1 MQRETR
7 DSFTCA
13 FINVILYQGFRY
25 LDDSVLYDSESVSAL
40 ILSAQTLVPGLQRDA
55 SETFAFIKCSL
66 LISFRE
72 LNMDEKSV
80 TTAWRKDSI
89 YLCIFIASSFMQQ
102 HLSFRENITYFPK
115 SPNVQMYIIFPII
128 YLSAS
133 LVNYLP
139 R

>member
-80 TTAWRKDSI
+80 TTA
-89 YLCIFIASSFMQQ
+89 
-102 HLSFRENITYFPK
+102 
-115 SPNVQMYIIFPII
+115 
-128 YLSAS
+128 
-133 LVNYLP
+133 
-139 R
+139 

>member
-7 DSFTCA
+7 DSFACA
-13 FINVILYQGFRY
+13 DFYREFCY
-25 LDDSVLYDSESVSAL
+25 LDNSVLYDSESVSAL

-55 SETFAFIKCSL
+55 SETFTFIKCSL

-80 TTAWRKDSI
+80 TTAWGKDSI

-102 HLSFRENITYFPK
+102 HLCFREDIAYFSK
-115 SPNVQMYIIFPII
+115 CPNVEIYIIFVVI
-128 YLSAS
+128 YLSA
-133 LVNYLP
+133 